1 MADEALTERQAE
13 VLAAVR
19 ELCAGSQGPSL
30 EEIGA
35 RVGLRGTVAVRRHLD
50 LLTAKGYLRP
60 RRYRKKRDIALTGR
74 ESAIA
79 A

>member
-1 MADEALTERQAE
+1 MADETLTGRQAE

-19 ELCAGSQGPSL
+19 ELCAGSRGPSL
-30 EEIGA
+30 AEIGA

-50 LLTAKGYLRP
+50 LLMAKGYLRP
-60 RRYRKKRDIALTGR
+60 RRYRKPRDIALIEQ
-74 ESAIA
+74 ESVVA

>member
-1 MADEALTERQAE
+1 MPLTGRQAE

-19 ELCAGSQGPSL
+19 ELSAKGRAPSL
-30 EEIGA
+30 DELGK
-35 RVGLRGTVAVRRHLD
+35 RVGLRGSWAVRRHLD
-50 LLTAKGYLRP
+50 ILARKGFLKP
-60 RRYRKKRDIALTGR
+60 RRFRKPRDIALTGR